1 MNSFCNWYLLLVR
14 FESRFFICV
23 ALLCA
28 LMQSAG
34 FSQTLVSGN
43 PLRVIQ
49 TEYFDIIFPEQS
61 RASAEYIASIADD
74 TLETL
79 APLLGRSPVGRIPVT
94 ISPFTD
100 EFNGYMGFFPYAHI
114 VLYDV
119 APDVEFTTYRNSLES
134 LFTHEL
140 VHVLSLGS
148 RSPAM
153 EFFHGLFG
161 GWVMPTLLSAP
172 LFMVEGVT
180 VSFESL
186 NGYGRSNDPLVRDRL
201 VQARHEGAFL
211 SPAQASGVYDH
222 PPFGRAY
229 YEYGGLFSSWLQ
241 KTYGMERYAHLWKE
255 LGKFSGISLRNHPG
269 KLGRAFTRVYPVSFR
284 SAWLAFSETFRT
296 NSIVDGS
303 VPVLTGQDLMIE
315 SLAGGLSA
323 TYILDRYSRSVL
335 SIDPESGRSVSV
347 LKTDATS
354 TGISISSDETT
365 MLVSGYRKSG
375 ALSRAVVREYVL
387 DTGKRTGRMWQGVKS
402 PAYFR
407 DGIVALSGDG
417 HATHLVYC
425 PSSGEQVLLLGGNAE
440 RLFSNPVPIDET
452 RIAFIVS
459 EQGVRSMGIYHYDTG
474 EVRFFST
481 GDALDSVVW
490 RYARCLSSSSGELLF
505 SWHDEAGL
513 YRLARISFDSTAT
526 ASLSLHGIDY
536 SGGIHAPVRSGAHI
550 VYYARLSAT
559 DALMRYPGNTPDDA
573 VRTVPL
579 VMIHRDFPV
588 SVSAIGADEPHG
600 FPEKKYCPV
609 AYLNPLQF
617 WIPLPVLSVSGN
629 KIRIDGAGIA
639 TYLSTPTD
647 MNHFFLFG
655 GYNFR
660 EGLVDTDVVWQ
671 SFLFRIPSYVSFTDT
686 IEFLT
691 DDSFEYPYRETRV
704 AASVLFSRGLG
715 SERIQLSVSPSFESL
730 WIALPYTT
738 TGSPYEWEYLD
749 AVYIPGLMAGLSC
762 WDRLPWELFGRG
774 AELYLYGR
782 SVYPDADYRTD
793 AVFRLSPGFPL
804 PFRLTVYG
812 VWDETGLDLDGS
824 SVVFGNA
831 PWSNAAAVEYAD
843 EQTDMHCW
851 LAGGELELQ
860 LFAID
865 IQKSI
870 SSLYV
875 NRVFMILGWRAVAF
889 DVPDSLE
896 RSSLPGH
903 QVSPDARIA
912 NSLVLKT
919 GAVMSILAVPM
930 IPVRMAPHGW
940 IAWKLADGD
949 PFDLKESIVFGLS
962 FQVEW

>member
-14 FESRFFICV
+14 FKSRFFICV

-79 APLLGRSPVGRIPVT
+79 APLLGMSPVGRIPVT

-153 EFFHGLFG
+153 DFFHGLFG

-186 NGYGRSNDPLVRDRL
+186 NKYGRSNDPLVRDRL

-229 YEYGGLFSSWLQ
+229 YEYGGLFSTWLQ
-241 KTYGMERYAHLWKE
+241 QTYGMERYALLWKE

-269 KLGRAFTRVYPVSFR
+269 KLPRAFNRIYPVSFTA
-284 SAWLAFSETFRT
+284 AWHAFSETFRT
-296 NSIVDGS
+296 TSIMDPS
-303 VPVLTGQDLMIE
+303 DPVLSGQDLMIE
-315 SLAGGLSA
+315 SLAGGLSQV
-323 TYILDRYSRSVL
+323 YMLDRYSRSIV
-335 SIDPESGRSVSV
+335 SVDPESGSVVSR

-354 TGISISSDETT
+354 TDISVSPDETT
-365 MLVSGYRKSG
+365 MLVSGYRRCG
-375 ALSRAVVREYVL
+375 ALSRAIVREYNL
-387 DTGKRTGRMWQGVKS
+387 QTGTGTGRVWHGVTS
-402 PAYFR
+402 PSYFR
-407 DGIVALSGDG
+407 DGIIALSGDG
-417 HATHLVYC
+417 HSTQLVYC
-425 PSSGEQVLLLGGNAE
+425 PSPGEQVLLLGGNAE
-440 RLFSNPVPIDET
+440 RLFSSPAPVDDN

-459 EQGVRSMGIYHYDTG
+459 EQGVRSIGVYHIDTG
-474 EVRFFST
+474 AVHFFSA
-481 GDALDSVVW
+481 GEALDSMVW
-490 RYARCLSSSSGELLF
+490 RYARGLSSSSGELLF
-505 SWHDEAGL
+505 SWHDESGL
-513 YRLARISFDSTAT
+513 YRLARISFEGKDAPH
-526 ASLSLHGIDY
+526 LSLHGTDY
-536 SGGIHAPVRSGAHI
+536 SGGIHVPVRSGAHI
-550 VYYARLSAT
+550 VYRARLSAT
-559 DALMRYPGNTPDDA
+559 DALMQYPGDSPDD
-573 VRTVPL
+573 VVNTVPL
-579 VMIHRDFPV
+579 VMIQREFPV

-609 AYLNPLQF
+609 SYLNPFQF

-629 KIRIDGAGIA
+629 RIRADGAGIA
-639 TYLSTPTD
+639 TILATPTD

-660 EGLVDTDVVWQ
+660 EGLVDTNVVWD
-671 SFLFRIPSYVSFTDT
+671 SFLFRIPSHVSFTDT

-691 DDSFEYPYRETRV
+691 DDSFEYPYRETRIT
-704 AASVLFSRGLG
+704 ASVLVTRGLRT
-715 SERIQLSVSPSFESL
+715 ERIQFSLSPSCEAL
-730 WIALPYTT
+730 WIALPDAAAS
-738 TGSPYEWEYLD
+738 SPYNWDYRD
-749 AVYIPGLMAGLSC
+749 AVYIPGIMAGLSS

-774 AELYLYGR
+774 AELFVYGR
-782 SVYPDADYRTD
+782 SVFPDADYRAD
-793 AVFRLSPGFPL
+793 AVFRFSPGLAL
-804 PFRLTVYG
+804 PFRVTVYG
-812 VWDETGLDLDGS
+812 VWDETALDLDGS

-831 PWSNAAAVEYAD
+831 PWSSAAAVEYTD
-843 EQTDMHCW
+843 EQTDQHRW
-851 LAGGELELQ
+851 LAGGEAEVQ
-860 LFAID
+860 LFAVD

-870 SSLYV
+870 SLLYI
-875 NRVFMILGWRAVAF
+875 NRIFMILGWRAVVF
-889 DVPDSLE
+889 DIPDSSE
-896 RSSLPGH
+896 RSDIPGY
-903 QVSPDARIA
+903 QLSREAGFI

-919 GAVMSILAVPM
+919 GAVMNILASPM
-930 IPVRMAPHGW
+930 LPVRLSPHGW
-940 IAWKLADGD
+940 VAWKLADGE
-949 PFDLKESIVFGLS
+949 PLNLEKSLVFGLS
-962 FQVEW
+962 LQAEW